1 MNEPDI
7 KDRIIK
13 GAGELFV
20 RYGVRS
26 ITMDDIAHH
35 LGISKKTLYQHFSDK
50 DDIVA
55 TAMDSYIEKRC
66 VEFEG
71 VKAKVKN
78 AIEELVLMSERLKES
93 VKNANPSML
102 FDLQKYHQKAW
113 EKWKTYRNK
122 YIRESLM
129 KNLREGIAE
138 GYYREDLNP
147 EIVATIRLE
156 MIQLGF
162 DEQIFPKDEFSAT
175 EVQLQLL
182 EHFTQGILTP
192 KGKKL
197 YDRYKMEIAE
207 TAND

>member
-1 MNEPDI
+1 MEELDVN
-7 KDRIIK
+7 DRIMK

-35 LGISKKTLYQHFSDK
+35 LGISKKTLYQHFTDK
-50 DDIVA
+50 DDIVSA
-55 TAMDSYIEKRC
+55 AMHDFISKRC

-78 AIEELVLMSERLKES
+78 AVEELVLMSERLKES
-93 VKNANPSML
+93 VKKANPSML
-102 FDLQKYHQKAW
+102 FDIQKYHQKAW
-113 EKWKTYRNK
+113 EMWKNHRNK
-122 YIRESLM
+122 YIREVLM
-129 KNLREGIAE
+129 NNLREGIE
-138 GYYREDLNP
+138 QGYYRDDMNP

-162 DEQIFPKDEFSAT
+162 DDQVFPKDEFSTA

-192 KGKKL
+192 KGRKL
-197 YDRYKMEIAE
+197 YDKIQ
-207 TAND
+207 N